1 MKIII
6 LDTSAII
13 RLYVPDGPLPN
24 GLEEHVTSA
33 KTFIN
38 NKMYRAAE
46 EELRCIGAI
55 EEKLAENK
63 LRIKEMC
70 KTVPIIERIRNGATY
85 MEENNDNPKYVA
97 MNSETKDELFK
108 ELKESRVTIPMTLS
122 VPGGKVEMYG
132 LELIIKE
139 NIPVGHIK
147 IIGDDIK

>member
-1 MKIII
+1 MRKLIMINNKEIEYINYLEDKI
-6 LDTSAII
+6 
-13 RLYVPDGPLPN
+13 
-24 GLEEHVTSA
+24 EEHVTFA

-55 EEKLAENK
+55 EEKLAENR
-63 LRIKEMC
+63 LRIKEMY
-70 KTVPIIERIRNGATY
+70 KSVPILERIRNGATY
-85 MEENNDNPKYVA
+85 MEDNNGKPKYVA

-139 NIPVGHIK
+139 SIPAGNIK
-147 IIGDDIK
+147 IIGDDLK